1 MSALRMPT
9 VKQDPENQ
17 PTEVVGRSCYAGEED
32 MKVSS
37 PKLNNLILANL
48 LVGHFESGTLSN
60 RKPAVPVLR
69 GSSNSQLLPARHSPI
84 LPKLYLA
91 TLR

>member
-9 VKQDPENQ
+9 VKQDPENES
-17 PTEVVGRSCYAGEED
+17 TEVVGRSCYAGEEG

-48 LVGHFESGTLSN
+48 PVGHFESGTLAT

-69 GSSNSQLLPARHSPI
+69 EPRN
-84 LPKLYLA
+84 
-91 TLR
+91 T

>member
-1 MSALRMPT
+1 MFALRMPT
-9 VKQDPENQ
+9 VKQDPEKQ

-48 LVGHFESGTLSN
+48 PVGRFESET
-60 RKPAVPVLR
+60 RQQEACR
-69 GSSNSQLLPARHSPI
+69 AGSVRVEH
-84 LPKLYLA
+84 
-91 TLR
+91 